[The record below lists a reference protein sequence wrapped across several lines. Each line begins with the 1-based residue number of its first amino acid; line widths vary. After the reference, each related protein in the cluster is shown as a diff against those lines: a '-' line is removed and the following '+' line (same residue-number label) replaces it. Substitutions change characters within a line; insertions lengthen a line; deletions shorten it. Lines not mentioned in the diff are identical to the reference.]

1 VKTIHPDGFVLPNFS
16 GRLTPLAL
24 TVAERLAERIQDR
37 LDGMKAQDD
46 MSEIYG
52 LFGMASMFSA
62 YAEGTLSDSQMYS
75 FMSRMAIMKTPSPVQ
90 RLETLTP
97 LDIKDTVRNLMN
109 ENTDAYEN
117 TRKLAE
123 ERREQIRARLKT
135 DGTLMLLKEDK
146 QIDNKDEPDEIRKLR
161 ELNG

>member
-1 VKTIHPDGFVLPNFS
+1 MKTIHPDGFILPNFS
-16 GRLTPLAL
+16 SRLSPLAL
-24 TVAERLAERIQDR
+24 TVADRLAERIQDR
-37 LDGMKAQDD
+37 LDNMKSPDD

-62 YAEGTLSDSQMYS
+62 YGEGELSDSQVYS
-75 FMSRMAIMKTPSPVQ
+75 FMSRMAIMKTPAPIQ

-97 LDIKDTVRNLMN
+97 LDIKDTVRNLMS

-146 QIDNKDEPDEIRKLR
+146 KIDNKDEPDEIRKLR
-161 ELNG
+161 QEG

>member
-1 VKTIHPDGFVLPNFS
+1 MHPDFILPNFS
-16 GRLTPLAL
+16 SRLSPLAL
-24 TVAERLAERIQDR
+24 TVADRLAERIQDR
-37 LDGMKAQDD
+37 LDNMKSPDD

-52 LFGMASMFSA
+52 LFGMASMFSS
-62 YAEGTLSDSQMYS
+62 YAEGTLTDSQMYS
-75 FMSRMAIMKTPSPVQ
+75 FMSRMAIMKTPAPIQ

-97 LDIKDTVRNLMN
+97 LDIKDTVRALMN

-146 QIDNKDEPDEIRKLR
+146 KIDNKDEPDEIRSLR
-161 ELNG
+161 QNG